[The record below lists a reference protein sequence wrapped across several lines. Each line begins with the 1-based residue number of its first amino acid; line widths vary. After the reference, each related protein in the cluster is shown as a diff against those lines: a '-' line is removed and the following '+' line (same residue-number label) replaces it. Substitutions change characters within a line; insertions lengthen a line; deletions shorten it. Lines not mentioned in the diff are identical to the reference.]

1 MVKPIQQ
8 KLALASAAVLLIG
21 LIAIFWPADSATET
35 EAIAA
40 VPEKNKPVIATADLV
55 IREVV
60 DQLTAVAGDG
70 TFATRLA
77 AAHALPDDLNQR
89 ELVAI
94 YDSIL
99 QQEEPAGITRRQ
111 WHAFLTI
118 H

>member
-1 MVKPIQQ
+1 M
-8 KLALASAAVLLIG
+8 ASAAVLLIG
-21 LIAIFWPADSATET
+21 LIAIFWPADSATEVHST
-35 EAIAA
+35 EAEAIAA